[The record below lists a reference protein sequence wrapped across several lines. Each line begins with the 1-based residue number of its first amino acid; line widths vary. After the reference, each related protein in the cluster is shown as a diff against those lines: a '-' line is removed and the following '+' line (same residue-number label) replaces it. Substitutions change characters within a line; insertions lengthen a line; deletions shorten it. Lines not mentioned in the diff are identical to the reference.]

1 TYFFMFVS
9 SHCSAASYNLDAL
22 MQNLHKKNIT
32 FNLFEDVL
40 HIDFG
45 AQSDVFVFSYGC
57 YVIWNSTKTLEDKTF
72 SLCQEVASGTLNAF
86 VRDQCKV
93 QYSDNTKIHHEDDLI
108 ELESQDVYIRF
119 SFSHGL
125 AQSVKLK
132 TFEQSVLK
140 TINETRFLP
149 EQIKKHGK
157 TTLSRRKLSQ
167 LIGALFQERNSINL
181 DCDLLD
187 APDFFWRRPNYEPYY
202 LMSATYMDLHNRLE
216 VLNKRLDTVH
226 ELHNF
231 LSSELNHSHSS
242 FLEWII
248 IILILVEVVLTVAK
262 DILKLI

>member
-1 TYFFMFVS
+1 MFVS
-9 SHCSAASYNLDAL
+9 SHCSAVSYDLDGL
-22 MQNLHKKNIT
+22 IQSFQKRNIP

-45 AQSDVFVFSYGC
+45 DQSDVFIFPYGC
-57 YVIWNSTKTLEDKTF
+57 YVIWNSTRMLEEKMFALCGDVSTG
-72 SLCQEVASGTLNAF
+72 SLSAS
-86 VRDQCKV
+86 VSDQCKV
-93 QYSDNTKIHHEDDLI
+93 QYGDSTKIHHEDDLI
-108 ELESQDVYIRF
+108 ELESHDVYIRF

-149 EQIKKHGK
+149 EQIKKNGK

-187 APDFFWRRPNYEPYY
+187 APAFFWRRPNYEPYY
-202 LMSATYMDLHNRLE
+202 LMSATYMDLANRLE

>member
-1 TYFFMFVS
+1 MFIS
-9 SHCSAASYNLDAL
+9 SHCSAASYDLHSLITNL
-22 MQNLHKKNIT
+22 NNKKIHFT
-32 FNLFEDVL
+32 QYEDVV

-45 AQSDVFVFSYGC
+45 TQSDVFVFSYGC
-57 YVIWNSTKTLEDKTF
+57 YVIWNSNKTVEEKTLD
-72 SLCQEVASGTLNAF
+72 LCQEVSNGILENS
-86 VRDQCKV
+86 VKDQCKV
-93 QYSDNTKIHHEDDLI
+93 KYGENTQIHHEDDLI
-108 ELESQDVYIRF
+108 ELESQDIDIRF

-140 TINETRFLP
+140 TIKETRFLP

-167 LIGALFQERNSINL
+167 LIGTLFQERNNINL

-187 APDFFWRRPNYEPYY
+187 TPDFFWRRPNYESFY
-202 LMSATYMDLHNRLE
+202 LMSVNYMDLDNRLE
-216 VLNKRLDTVH
+216 ILKKRLDIVH

-231 LSSELNHSHSS
+231 LSTELNHSHSS

-248 IILILVEVVLTVAK
+248 IILIMVEVVLTVAK
-262 DILKLI
+262 EILKLF